1 MIPESSWTASE
12 IAAEERSW
20 LPSVNGSADVDPKD
34 PDASRR
40 APWCCLHCRADVW
53 TVDADGS
60 FYCMSCGGAEF
71 FNSGELAMFE
81 TATGTRMYVPHRT
94 SSLSAHGEHPHGS
107 DDHVSVG
114 HSQPK
119 SPAAT
124 RRRFP
129 DVPIAL

>member
-1 MIPESSWTASE
+1 
-12 IAAEERSW
+12 
-20 LPSVNGSADVDPKD
+20 
-34 PDASRR
+34 
-40 APWCCLHCRADVW
+40 
-53 TVDADGS
+53 
-60 FYCMSCGGAEF
+60 
-71 FNSGELAMFE
+71 MFE

-129 DVPIAL
+129 DVPIALEVSQSLLKVRRPRQIPLSTLISLDDDDDDDDDVVEDPVLLMVQFVHRLIQLEFQLAPVRTFEATAIQNC

>member
-1 MIPESSWTASE
+1 MPDFDPFADDDSESSWTASE

-20 LPSVNGSADVDPKD
+20 LPSVNGSADVDPTD

-71 FNSGELAMFE
+71 FK
-81 TATGTRMYVPHRT
+81 R
-94 SSLSAHGEHPHGS
+94 HGLLVKLHHL
-107 DDHVSVG
+107 H
-114 HSQPK
+114 
-119 SPAAT
+119 
-124 RRRFP
+124 
-129 DVPIAL
+129 